1 MLRGKKSKVMYDVE
15 KICELQHRLDE
26 YERFLEYLFFMLH
39 DKDVHRQA
47 IVFRDKDVPLHNYIS
62 EEIKKLIE
70 QCSTSEK

>member
-1 MLRGKKSKVMYDVE
+1 MLRGGKSEVMYDVE

-26 YERFLEYLFFMLH
+26 YERFCEYLFFMLH

-47 IVFRDKDVPLHNYIS
+47 VVFRDKDVPLHDFIS
-62 EEIKKLIE
+62 KEIKKLIE

>member
-1 MLRGKKSKVMYDVE
+1 MYDVE

-26 YERFLEYLFFMLH
+26 YERFCEFLFFMLH

-47 IVFRDKDVPLHNYIS
+47 VVFSDKDVPLHDYIIK
-62 EEIKKLIE
+62 EIKKLIE